1 MRLLLHLLL
10 ELELFLRE
18 CGRPH
23 LSQQAQKTASINLID
38 TAPLLWVFFIYSY
51 TIHQY
56 TLADL
61 APFTKRRHRH
71 SGRLIRFITT
81 RTRTCDISTF
91 GLKLDSISVSANLMN
106 ASMIIQTACK
116 ICCVFYSTEIIC
128 PGPVRWFIIW
138 LKSKGFFSS
147 LFFFRFFFSTALTTN
162 CE

>member
-128 PGPVRWFIIW
+128 SPVPSVGLLFGLNQRVFF
-138 LKSKGFFSS
+138 LPSFFSV
-147 LFFFRFFFSTALTTN
+147 FFFLYSADY
-162 CE
+162 